1 MSNFISVPEAK
12 QPPYPKPASFEE
24 TRKPAK
30 TRVSRQVM
38 LRDDP
43 IPFSLFFPFFFLSF
57 HNRRNSSALG
67 NFRSQNLLVQKCSD
81 LSGVEKKKVSIF
93 FFHSFI
99 DDLPLLAPLLLL
111 LLLLLYENSM
121 SVINLGF
128 VRRLLFCALTECLRC
143 EQESSKLLQS
153 DSLHD
158 TWVQCKRFIIRLC
171 FASISSHCRQ
181 IPS

>member
-1 MSNFISVPEAK
+1 MSNFLSVPEAK

-24 TRKPAK
+24 ARKPAK
-30 TRVSRQVM
+30 TRVSKQVM

-43 IPFSLFFPFFFLSF
+43 IPFFFFSPFFFF
-57 HNRRNSSALG
+57 HFTIVEIHRLQG
-67 NFRSQNLLVQKCSD
+67 MSD
-81 LSGVEKKKVSIF
+81 LRIFWSRNVANYQEWRKKRFQF
-93 FFHSFI
+93 FFLHSFI
-99 DDLPLLAPLLLL
+99 DDLPLLAPLL

-128 VRRLLFCALTECLRC
+128 VRRLLFCALTECSIC

-153 DSLHD
+153 DSPHD

-171 FASISSHCRQ
+171 FASRSSHCRQ
-181 IPS
+181 ILS